1 MAAITS
7 RISIL
12 RLIPAL
18 LAGLFLFSGA
28 AAGVVVGI
36 DPSMIV
42 LHPGESTTV
51 NLTLDSAPAGI
62 SGYAIGISMEHPG
75 MAEVTAVTF
84 PSWTGLSDSKG
95 VPGSDVQIK
104 AVDLQR
110 GVEKKAGSVIL
121 ATLTLEGRNP
131 GTTSLMLSNPLFDD
145 DDGNQITPSMTNS
158 SILISAS
165 GTAASGSSAASGG
178 GDGSITISAAAVTSP
193 TLNQSG
199 GETSVQTNITR
210 ETQTTAMETPSSIV
224 TSAIQPTTG
233 EQTAPMTL
241 KGQGIPFLSL
251 PALLAILGIM
261 AFLAAKKR

>member
-12 RLIPAL
+12 RLIPTL
-18 LAGLFLFSGA
+18 LAGLFLFTGA
-28 AAGVVVGI
+28 AAGMVVGI

-42 LHPGESTTV
+42 LRPGESTTV

-75 MAEVTAVTF
+75 IAEVTAVTF

-95 VPGSDVQIK
+95 VPGSDIQIK

-110 GVEKKAGSVIL
+110 GMEKNAGSTIL
-121 ATLTLEGRNP
+121 ATITLKGMNP
-131 GTTSLMLSNPLFDD
+131 GSTPLVLSDLVFDD

-158 SILISAS
+158 SIMVSAS
-165 GTAASGSSAASGG
+165 GAAASGG
-178 GDGSITISAAAVTSP
+178 SAAGGGGGGSITISAAAVTSP